1 MDVHDSPSSSSWK
14 VLFSDSELDS
24 MQEGELQHL
33 KQHNIVEKFT
43 SPVNETTN
51 TESCEPVVEAL
62 AQSLDKL
69 SLHQEQGVPETML
82 DISLAENP
90 GKKDLLTEVSDRR
103 DETDN
108 GYQCK
113 KKLSYND
120 PETKLLESRGDDLS
134 GAAAMETDEKIED
147 CKRSAILHNTTN
159 EKTSSSSLPMQNQ
172 PLHDL
177 KENLFV
183 DEVFENTTGTDLRLR
198 KNDCITSTDTEQGS
212 FKMPAIR
219 NVDHMK
225 SGSCNNVLGLGKRNI
240 GTFIQGLQ
248 PSKLDLDVL
257 TAIGPVDIDS
267 RKYPSIAQWK
277 KLVMSHS
284 EATQQRSVLI
294 RTLMVAAAIL
304 FVLLTGLQMTK
315 YSRNPDGRLENHS
328 SSTSKITKRAQLHLI
343 VQIPVLNVVK
353 QTDNGS
359 VVLRQKEYIDC
370 LGRNLINP
378 HVERVHL
385 ITETSHDPLFFNSLK
400 LREDWKLVF
409 HHLAGA

>member
-1 MDVHDSPSSSSWK
+1 MTFLRELAHNGRIAWTEYWNFLGGYADLSSSQGLDKLDDYLAKKNDRIILSRLSVTPQRVRAVRNVSNVLKTPESRQSSVILNDNGLLHQTSDFEDCNDNDMMDVHDSPSSSSWK

-33 KQHNIVEKFT
+33 KQHNILEKFT
-43 SPVNETTN
+43 SPVNESTN

-62 AQSLDKL
+62 TQSLDKL

-225 SGSCNNVLGLGKRNI
+225 SGSCNNGLGLGKRNI
-240 GTFIQGLQ
+240 GTFIQG
-248 PSKLDLDVL
+248 
-257 TAIGPVDIDS
+257 
-267 RKYPSIAQWK
+267 
-277 KLVMSHS
+277 
-284 EATQQRSVLI
+284 
-294 RTLMVAAAIL
+294 
-304 FVLLTGLQMTK
+304 
-315 YSRNPDGRLENHS
+315 
-328 SSTSKITKRAQLHLI
+328 
-343 VQIPVLNVVK
+343 
-353 QTDNGS
+353 
-359 VVLRQKEYIDC
+359 
-370 LGRNLINP
+370 
-378 HVERVHL
+378 
-385 ITETSHDPLFFNSLK
+385 
-400 LREDWKLVF
+400 
-409 HHLAGA
+409 